1 MIYYV
6 FEYIQ
11 NCIAF
16 LYLCTVIKLSKSP
29 KTYKHTIDR
38 IDGIKEIF
46 DIWENTQLTFQC
58 HVNII
63 QGVYIWFNG

>member
-1 MIYYV
+1 M
-6 FEYIQ
+6 
-11 NCIAF
+11 
-16 LYLCTVIKLSKSP
+16 KLSKSP

-58 HVNII
+58 HVNSI